1 METNEA
7 ESWNGNR
14 KRKAGTQNWSGKLE
28 RAADVWKWSPKTN
41 ARVCD
46 NFSKLVLTG
55 GKMEVRGS
63 ESVLILE
70 PVLFVVAFS
79 PIKLMMICFI
89 VNLDADRNY
98 IFRLRR

>member
-1 METNEA
+1 METDEA

-14 KRKAGTQNWSGKLE
+14 KQKAGMQNWSGKLE

-46 NFSKLVLTG
+46 NCSKLMLTG
-55 GKMEVRGS
+55 SKMEVRGS

-70 PVLFVVAFS
+70 PVLFAGYAIYV
-79 PIKLMMICFI
+79 IHYKK
-89 VNLDADRNY
+89 VNNLTTVN
-98 IFRLRR
+98 F